1 MAKIVKI
8 KYFTQDKL
16 DLINPKNLELYEKYL
31 KSSILKNRE
40 VKETTYKV
48 YEGFMQQF
56 LVYLAEEWE
65 NIELYSEEFFE
76 NAIDI
81 MEGFMGFCQD
91 TLQNNKKVI
100 NTKLSTV
107 SSFYVWSVKRRLI
120 DYHPF
125 QGKIERMKGANDE
138 RITKD
143 YFLTDEQVEQISKGL
158 DENPKYDIQD
168 RILYHLSI
176 DSGNRIGAISK
187 LTLSSLDLENG
198 LFENIREKRGK
209 RVEVIFDDKCKEYIK
224 EWLEMRKEMDN
235 LEIDALFISF
245 YGKKYNKM
253 SKGSLQRRSTE
264 IGKLVG
270 IEDFHMH
277 SFRKTSI
284 DRVMKLTND
293 IEMAKTHANHKNTDV
308 TLLYI
313 RPKSKTEIREK
324 LKELRKIKN
333 KELEDKNKDKNVDV
347 DKELENIKSL

>member
-1 MAKIVKI
+1 MAEIVKI
-8 KYFTQDKL
+8 KYFTPDKIA
-16 DLINPKNLELYEKYL
+16 LINPKNIELYDKYL
-31 KSSILKNRE
+31 KSNILKNRE
-40 VKETTYKV
+40 VKDTTYKV

-56 LVYLAEEWE
+56 LVYIAEEWD
-65 NIELYSEEFFE
+65 NIELYSKEFFE
-76 NAIDI
+76 DSIDI
-81 MEGFMGFCQD
+81 MEGFMQFCQD

-143 YFLTDEQVEQISKGL
+143 HFLTEEQIEEISKGL
-158 DENPKYDIQD
+158 EENRKYDIQD
-168 RILYHLSI
+168 RILFHLSL

-209 RVEVIFDDKCKEYIK
+209 RTEVVFDQKCKEYIE

-235 LEIDALFISF
+235 LQVDALFISL
-245 YGKKYNKM
+245 YGKEYRPM
-253 SKGSLQRRSTE
+253 SKGSLQRRSKE
-264 IGKLVG
+264 IGKIVG

-284 DRVMKLTND
+284 DRIMKLTND
-293 IEMAKTHANHKNTDV
+293 IQIAKEHANHKSTDT

-313 RPKSKTEIREK
+313 KPKSKTEIREK
-324 LKELRKIKN
+324 LRELKN
-333 KELEDKNKDKNVDV
+333 KKQEET
-347 DKELENIKSL
+347 E